1 MHTSSLLAIY
11 SGFDACI
18 GPNYLVGLSSRSIIY
33 INHLVE
39 IEAII
44 NFKLRGVMESTTV

>member
-1 MHTSSLLAIY
+1 MHTASLLAMY

-18 GPNYLVGLSSRSIIY
+18 GPNYLVGLSSRSIIN
-33 INHLVE
+33 INLVE